1 MVRGILLRC
10 RLELLPELLALPLQL
25 HVAHVGDSLL
35 LQRLVLRLHTL
46 EDARVRVQVNLKVQ
60 G

>member
-25 HVAHVGDSLL
+25 HVAHVGDGLL

-46 EDARVRVQVNLKVQ
+46 EDARVRVRV
-60 G
+60 